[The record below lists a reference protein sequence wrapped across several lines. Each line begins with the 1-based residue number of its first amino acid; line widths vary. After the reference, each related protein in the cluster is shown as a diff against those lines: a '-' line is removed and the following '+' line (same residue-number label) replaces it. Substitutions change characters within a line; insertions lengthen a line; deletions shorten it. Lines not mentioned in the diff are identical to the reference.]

1 MWKNWNPCALLVGIQ
16 NGIGNMENNKMF
28 FKTLKMELD
37 SYDSPI
43 LLCDMC
49 PKKLKPG
56 SWRDIRTSV
65 FRDALFT

>member
-1 MWKNWNPCALLVGIQ
+1 LVGIQ

-56 SWRDIRTSV
+56 S
-65 FRDALFT
+65 